1 MKGKMSQP
9 QIMAAAGGGLFFLL
23 VAALGWFGWG
33 SLGETQGQA
42 QALADRKLKPELA
55 AILSRP
61 GGAGA
66 ARKEAGEIGKLG
78 EQVSKSEEA
87 LVASW
92 REGLAQA
99 SGEGQPWSQDTNQ
112 WKDRLIA
119 ANDRLR
125 KRAGKKGDNSRVIL
139 ADDFYLGLQEFK
151 QQNPPATQVPAL
163 ARQLSVS
170 EKIVEIL
177 MDAKKSALEGYP
189 TQCLLQTLVGPAM
202 ANGEGAKA
210 ANEKPKGPA
219 EASGILREGY
229 TLQLECSPE
238 VLYGFMQRL
247 AKDPWLFVVVDMDL
261 ENDLKDFP
269 KRSEVAK
276 KFVNDKKGSESVPS
290 VGEGA
295 DGGSEVARGSA
306 NAVSRLPL
314 LMVLAGKER
323 LKVVIRVDFVGWKS
337 PAPGKPAEKGGKAT

>member
-1 MKGKMSQP
+1 MSKP
-9 QIMAAAGGGLFFLL
+9 QIMAAAGGGIFFLL
-23 VAALGWFGWG
+23 VAALGWFGWS
-33 SLGETQGQA
+33 SLGDTQGQA
-42 QALADRKLKPELA
+42 QALADRKVKPELA

-66 ARKEAGEIGKLG
+66 ARKEAVEIGKLG
-78 EQVSKSEEA
+78 EEVSKSEEA

-92 REGLAQA
+92 RQGLVQA
-99 SGEGQPWSQDTNQ
+99 SGEGQPWSQDANQ

-151 QQNPPATQVPAL
+151 QQNPPATQVPGL

-177 MDAKKSALEGYP
+177 MDAKKSALEAYP
-189 TQCLLQTLVGPAM
+189 TQCLLQTLVGPGIAP
-202 ANGEGAKA
+202 AEGAKA
-210 ANEKPKGPA
+210 ASEKPKGPA

-247 AKDPWLFVVVDMDL
+247 AKDPWLFVVVDMNL

-276 KFVNDKKGSESVPS
+276 KFASDKKSSESAPS
-290 VGEGA
+290 TGEGA
-295 DGGSEVARGSA
+295 EAASGIARGSA
-306 NAVSRLPL
+306 NAESRPPL

-323 LKVVIRVDFVGWKS
+323 LKVVIRVDFVGWKT
-337 PAPGKPAEKGGKAT
+337 ALPGKPAAKGKSA

>member
-1 MKGKMSQP
+1 
-9 QIMAAAGGGLFFLL
+9 
-23 VAALGWFGWG
+23 
-33 SLGETQGQA
+33 
-42 QALADRKLKPELA
+42 
-55 AILSRP
+55 
-61 GGAGA
+61 
-66 ARKEAGEIGKLG
+66 
-78 EQVSKSEEA
+78 
-87 LVASW
+87 
-92 REGLAQA
+92 LAQA

-125 KRAGKKGDNSRVIL
+125 KRAGKKGDNSRVIV

-177 MDAKKSALEGYP
+177 MDAKKSASEGYP
-189 TQCLLQTLVGPAM
+189 TQCLLQTLVGPAI
-202 ANGEGAKA
+202 ATAEGAKA
-210 ANEKPKGPA
+210 ASEKPKGPA

-276 KFVNDKKGSESVPS
+276 KFVNDKKGPESVPS

-295 DGGSEVARGSA
+295 EGGSEVARGSA

>member
-1 MKGKMSQP
+1 MSKP
-9 QIMAAAGGGLFFLL
+9 QIMAAAGGGIFFLL
-23 VAALGWFGWG
+23 VAALGWFGWS
-33 SLGETQGQA
+33 SLGDTQGQA
-42 QALADRKLKPELA
+42 QALADRKVKPELA

-66 ARKEAGEIGKLG
+66 ARKEAVEVGKLG
-78 EQVSKSEEA
+78 EEVSKSEEA

-92 REGLAQA
+92 REGLVQA
-99 SGEGQPWSQDTNQ
+99 SGEGQPWSQDANQ

-119 ANDRLR
+119 ANDRLG

-151 QQNPPATQVPAL
+151 QQNPPAAQVPGL

-177 MDAKKSALEGYP
+177 MDAKKSASEGYP
-189 TQCLLQTLVGPAM
+189 TQCLLQTLVGPAI
-202 ANGEGAKA
+202 APAEGAKA
-210 ANEKPKGPA
+210 GSEKPKGST

-247 AKDPWLFVVVDMDL
+247 AKDPWLFVVVDMNL

-269 KRSEVAK
+269 KRSEIAK
-276 KFVNDKKGSESVPS
+276 KFVSDKKSSESVPS
-290 VGEGA
+290 TGESA
-295 DGGSEVARGSA
+295 EAGSEVARGGA
-306 NAVSRLPL
+306 NAVSRPPL
-314 LMVLAGKER
+314 LTVLAGKER
-323 LKVVIRVDFVGWKS
+323 LKVVIRVDFIGWKS
-337 PAPGKPAEKGGKAT
+337 AVPGKPTAKEKST

>member
-1 MKGKMSQP
+1 
-9 QIMAAAGGGLFFLL
+9 
-23 VAALGWFGWG
+23 
-33 SLGETQGQA
+33 
-42 QALADRKLKPELA
+42 
-55 AILSRP
+55 
-61 GGAGA
+61 
-66 ARKEAGEIGKLG
+66 
-78 EQVSKSEEA
+78 
-87 LVASW
+87 
-92 REGLAQA
+92 LAQA

-276 KFVNDKKGSESVPS
+276 KFVNDKKGPESVSS

-295 DGGSEVARGSA
+295 EGGSEVARGSA

-337 PAPGKPAEKGGKAT
+337 PAPGKPVEKSGKAT